1 MYSLDRSKG
10 LRAFTLIELLIV
22 VAIIAILAAIAVPNF
37 LEAQTR
43 AKVSRSA
50 ADMRSIRTGLESYR
64 VDQNHYPETDIG
76 PSTAPYG
83 MGLYRCT
90 TPIAYLTSVPGS
102 PFKEELMG
110 NPGAGNEKYCNLK
123 KFYLYVCGKKYE
135 SYEPMSDTSPQD
147 GLDDN
152 YNKDRFMYLANGD
165 SAINLGLR
173 SGGEWE
179 LKSVG
184 PNNDDDFNKIGLQA
198 RAYDPTNGTVSQGD
212 IAVFSDTTKS
222 GQR

>member
-1 MYSLDRSKG
+1 MNCKRFG
-10 LRAFTLIELLIV
+10 FTLIELLIV

-43 AKVSRSA
+43 AKVSRAA
-50 ADMRSIRTGLESYR
+50 ADMRSIRVGIESYR
-64 VDQNHYPETDIG
+64 VDQNNYPETDTG
-76 PSTAPYG
+76 YVNLPYG
-83 MGLYRCT
+83 MGLYRTT
-90 TPIAYLTSVPGS
+90 TPVAYITSVPGS
-102 PFKEELMG
+102 PFKEEKMG
-110 NPGAGNEKYCNLK
+110 NPGPGSEKFCNLF
-123 KFYLYVCGKKYE
+123 KFYLYVRARKVE
-135 SYEPMSDTSPQD
+135 ASEPVTDTSPAD

-173 SGGEWE
+173 SQGEWE

-184 PNNDDDFNKIGLQA
+184 PNNEDDFHIIGLNA
-198 RAYDPTNGTVSQGD
+198 RAYDPTNGTISEGD
-212 IAVFSDTTKS
+212 LTVFSDTVKS